1 MDQRRVRHPNFTRA
15 ARIAALMAATALL
28 AACDAAGG
36 AEQGNSAPAG
46 DAARPVL
53 ARPVAFEQR
62 VAERSFVG
70 VVRPRIESDLGF
82 RVEGKVLKRLV
93 NVGDAVKEGDA
104 LASLDEV
111 DLRLQA
117 EQAEAELAAATAAR
131 AQTEADFNRARTLSK
146 QGWTTVAALD
156 GRRAA
161 TEEARGRLARAE
173 RALSLAR
180 NAFSYAVLRADADG
194 VVTATSVEPGQ
205 VVAAGAPAIRLA
217 RTGEKEAVVAIPET
231 LIERA
236 RSGEATVSLWSNGGT
251 AYPAKLRELS
261 PAADTVT
268 RTYLAKFSMPE
279 AGPEVRL
286 GMTATVSLKEKSSA
300 PVARLPI
307 TALFNQ
313 GPGPSV
319 WTVAADGR
327 LIAKPV
333 TVTAYEAKDV
343 IVSHGLSEG
352 DRVVMLGVQKLDADV
367 PVKVVDALSF

>member
-1 MDQRRVRHPNFTRA
+1 MAKLHVGRA
-15 ARIAALMAATALL
+15 ARAAALAGLAALV
-28 AACDAAGG
+28 AACDPAGG
-36 AEQGNSAPAG
+36 AEQAKSAET
-46 DAARPVL
+46 ARPVL
-53 ARPVAFEQR
+53 ARPVAFEPR

-70 VVRPRIESDLGF
+70 VIRPRVESDLGF
-82 RVEGKVLKRLV
+82 RIQGKVLKRLV
-93 NVGDAVKEGDA
+93 NVGDAVKAGDA
-104 LASLDEV
+104 LATLDEV

-117 EQAEAELAAATAAR
+117 EQAEAERAAATAAR
-131 AQTEADFNRARTLSK
+131 VQTEADFNRAQTLSK

-173 RALSLAR
+173 RALSLAK

-194 VVTATSVEPGQ
+194 VVTSTSVEPGQ

-217 RTGEKEAVVAIPET
+217 RTAEKEAVVSIPEA
-231 LIERA
+231 LVERA
-236 RSGEATVSLWSNGGT
+236 RTGEATVTLWSNGKS

-261 PAADTVT
+261 PAADAAT
-268 RTYLAKFSMPE
+268 RTYLAKFATPT
-279 AGPEVRL
+279 AGPEVQL
-286 GMTATVSLKEKSSA
+286 GMTATVTLKDPGAA

-307 TALFNQ
+307 TALFNH

-327 LIAKPV
+327 LLAKPV
-333 TVTAYEAKDV
+333 TVAAYEAKDV
-343 IVSHGLSEG
+343 LVSDGVNEG

-367 PVKVVDALSF
+367 PVQVVDNLSF